1 LASIFACV
9 FLLSTIPSLG
19 VKTTEDRFF
28 IFGIAG
34 HFVAYLLFGW
44 PARILLMEHRFHIY
58 YGYGKGKT
66 TSVIGLA
73 VRALG
78 AGKKVALIQFDK
90 GYDGLNEHYSER
102 KILRSFSDLQLFPFG
117 KERVLGPNAFRFKNE
132 PGDFEEAQKALE
144 KARELLM
151 GGQIDLLILDEILAA
166 VMCKLITP
174 EDVMKLVELYNRD
187 RRCEL
192 VMTGHQVWPE
202 LVEKADLVTEMRKEK
217 HYFDQKVLS
226 KKGIEF

>member
-1 LASIFACV
+1 
-9 FLLSTIPSLG
+9 
-19 VKTTEDRFF
+19 
-28 IFGIAG
+28 
-34 HFVAYLLFGW
+34 
-44 PARILLMEHRFHIY
+44 MENRFHIY

-90 GYDGLNEHYSER
+90 GYDGVNEHYSER
-102 KILRSFSDLQLFPFG
+102 KILRGFSNLQLFPFG
-117 KERVLGPNAFRFKNE
+117 KERVLGKNAFRFKNE
-132 PGDFEEAQKALE
+132 PDDFEEAQKALA
-144 KARELLM
+144 KANELLR
-151 GGQIDLLILDEILAA
+151 GGKVDLLILDEILAA
-166 VMCKLITP
+166 VMCKLIMS
-174 EDVMKLVELYNRD
+174 EDVMKLIELYNQNRC
-187 RRCEL
+187 CEL

-226 KKGIEF
+226 KEGIEF

>member
-1 LASIFACV
+1 
-9 FLLSTIPSLG
+9 
-19 VKTTEDRFF
+19 
-28 IFGIAG
+28 
-34 HFVAYLLFGW
+34 
-44 PARILLMEHRFHIY
+44 MENRFHIY

-73 VRALG
+73 IRALG

-90 GYDGLNEHYSER
+90 GYDGVNEHYSER
-102 KILRSFSDLQLFPFG
+102 KLLRGFPQLQLLPFG

-132 PGDFEEAQKALE
+132 PGDFKEAQKGLV
-144 KARELLM
+144 KAKELLTESKV
-151 GGQIDLLILDEILAA
+151 DLLILDEILAA
-166 VMCKLITP
+166 VMCKLITR
-174 EDVMKLVELYNRD
+174 EDVMKLVELYNQN

-202 LVEKADLVTEMRKEK
+202 LIEKADLVTEMRKEK

-226 KKGIEF
+226 KEGIEF